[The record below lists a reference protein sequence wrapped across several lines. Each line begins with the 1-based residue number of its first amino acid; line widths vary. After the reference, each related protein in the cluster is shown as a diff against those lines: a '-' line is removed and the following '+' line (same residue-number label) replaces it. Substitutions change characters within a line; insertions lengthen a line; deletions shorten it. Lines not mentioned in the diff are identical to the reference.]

1 MKNEEKKLNKKD
13 IVGLVLFGSIVWQIV
28 LLICKPN
35 LLWYYVAL
43 NVLIFM
49 YFVVL
54 MLHYIKH
61 KNNRKVIFS
70 GWLGLAAVFMSYIGY
85 FLVTNL

>member
-1 MKNEEKKLNKKD
+1 MKNEEMKFNKKD
-13 IVGLVLFGSIVWQIV
+13 IVGLVLFGSIAWQIV

-49 YFVVL
+49 YFLVL
-54 MLHYIKH
+54 VLYYIKH
-61 KNNRKVIFS
+61 KNNRKAIIHGIFGLGGVILS
-70 GWLGLAAVFMSYIGY
+70 SIGY
-85 FLVTNL
+85 LMVTN